1 MLRIVP
7 VMTCLLCFSSC
18 MFYTQRKNI
27 RSLSVMPA
35 RTVQFVSGDSLL
47 VVLDRDAYFK
57 NLQTD
62 STLRSEASRLDR
74 LFPGNS
80 ISIDSICSKAATM
93 DVRFRSNDFIMTQL
107 DQGRVIITNL
117 QTGDTLKKYRCNS
130 RYIRPGFLRKGD
142 LVYKSYQLQKLKK
155 EVFFRRYRTIHP

>member
-1 MLRIVP
+1 MLRMVP

-27 RSLSVMPA
+27 RSVSALPA

-57 NLQTD
+57 TLQTD

-93 DVRFRSNDFIMTQL
+93 DIRFRSNDFIITQL
-107 DQGRVIITNL
+107 DQGHVIVTNL
-117 QTGDTLKKYRCNS
+117 HTGDTVKKYRRSS
-130 RYIRPGFLRKGD
+130 RYVRPGFLRKGD
-142 LVYKSYQLQKLKK
+142 LVYKSYQLQEQKK
-155 EVFFRRYRTIHP
+155 EVFFRRYRTIHF